1 MRRTNRL
8 AALSA
13 LAVAAAGCASVSG
26 ASPDTGHSATVASR
40 NGGSHGGSSAGPS
53 AKPKSTAP
61 SRTQRAQRSPFSGI
75 ASYVASTHYY
85 ITAAVYDRKTGR
97 TFVFHANPGAPMRT
111 ASIVKVEIMG
121 ALFRQHEV
129 NGQPVS
135 SADQSLLMTMIE
147 NSDNASATSL
157 WNEDGGAAGIQSFDD
172 SIGMTGTVASTDE
185 WIPGSTNL
193 PGWGWTSTTALDQV
207 RIVRDFAYPNKWIDN
222 RYRQQGLTLME
233 HVEADQ
239 AWGVSSGVPSG
250 VTIALKNG
258 WLPLDLSNYTD
269 WQVNSVGWIKGNGR
283 DYVLA
288 VLCQGSTS
296 EGAGISAIDTIA
308 GHVYAALG
316 NT

>member
-1 MRRTNRL
+1 M
-8 AALSA
+8 
-13 LAVAAAGCASVSG
+13 
-26 ASPDTGHSATVASR
+26 
-40 NGGSHGGSSAGPS
+40 
-53 AKPKSTAP
+53 
-61 SRTQRAQRSPFSGI
+61 
-75 ASYVASTHYY
+75 ASTHYY

-97 TFVFHANPGAPMRT
+97 TFVFHANPGARMRT

-121 ALFRQHEV
+121 TLFRQHEV

-147 NSDNASATSL
+147 NSDNTSATSL
-157 WNEDGGAAGIQSFDD
+157 WNEDGGAAGIQSFDT

-222 RYRQQGLTLME
+222 YYRQQGLTLME

-239 AWGVSSGVPSG
+239 DWGVSGGVPRSG

-258 WLPLDLSNYTD
+258 WLPLDLSTYTD

-288 VLCQGSTS
+288 VLCQGSAT
-296 EGAGISAIDTIA
+296 EGAGISAIDMIA
-308 GHVYAALG
+308 SHVYAALG
-316 NT
+316 NS